1 MKLFEY
7 EGKSVTVT
15 CIDGQIVNGL
25 ADDYCSDLDNENGK
39 VSINIDSI
47 TIYENEISNIEISG
61 GVLPKTPNKVFGE
74 MFFDTGW
81 ETQSEIN
88 LWGKSYS
95 IKVRANAYYEEDE
108 ITAEQEASYLS
119 FKDKQIEKLHLVETL
134 LLQYAV
140 NLSSEQLN
148 TRFTP
153 KTLIIWDNGNYAL
166 LFSDT
171 NDSDNGIAVILYPT
185 EEIMSQDEYLTY
197 NY

>member
-1 MKLFEY
+1 MTKM
-7 EGKSVTVT
+7 
-15 CIDGQIVNGL
+15 
-25 ADDYCSDLDNENGK
+25 
-39 VSINIDSI
+39 
-47 TIYENEISNIEISG
+47 
-61 GVLPKTPNKVFGE
+61 PNKVFGE

-197 NY
+197 NNY